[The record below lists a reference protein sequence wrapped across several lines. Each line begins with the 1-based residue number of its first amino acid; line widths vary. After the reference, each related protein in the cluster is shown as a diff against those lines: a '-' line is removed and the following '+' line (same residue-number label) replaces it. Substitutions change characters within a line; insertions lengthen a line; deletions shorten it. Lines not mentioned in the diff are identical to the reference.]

1 MRPCA
6 THVALLSAVLL
17 LGGCVLPS
25 TPADDDTGDDDA
37 GDDDTG
43 DDDIGDDDTGDDD
56 IDDDDTGDDDTGDDD
71 TSTDEGL
78 FRAAVDG
85 EIDPAE
91 ALERIAADGGLPVE
105 TDTGSYL
112 FGCLCGGTGWMLAGD
127 HEGWVGQ
134 ELNQAGQLSWIE
146 ADVPAPDGSLY
157 KFTDGEAWTSDPL
170 GRRFGFDEFGEHS
183 LVRASEAHLERWYGV
198 EGFGL
203 EPRALQV
210 WVPDGGTFSH
220 LLLAHDG
227 QNLFDPEAIWG
238 GWHLQ
243 DSLPAGILVVG
254 IDNTGARMD
263 EYTPVADLLHGVEMG
278 GLGDDYADL
287 VELVVRPLIEDHY
300 GEAQVVGTLGSSLG
314 GLISLH
320 IADRYPDRYQMA
332 ISLSGTMGWGSIGAD
347 NPTMIETYPAAGH
360 RDAWLYLDSGG
371 WGTCWDADGDGIED
385 DDPDAADNYCETVQL
400 RDALV
405 AAGYQFDVDL
415 WHWHEQGADHNEL
428 AWAARVWR
436 PLEIFATR

>member
-1 MRPCA
+1 MRPSA
-6 THVALLSAVLL
+6 PLTSLLSLVLL
-17 LGGCVLPS
+17 LGGCVLPAS
-25 TPADDDTGDDDA
+25 PA
-37 GDDDTG
+37 
-43 DDDIGDDDTGDDD
+43 
-56 IDDDDTGDDDTGDDD
+56 DDDTGDDDTGDDD
-71 TSTDEGL
+71 TGDDDSGDDDTGGDPTDEEL
-78 FRAAVDG
+78 FRAAIDG
-85 EIDPAE
+85 EMDAEE
-91 ALERIAADGGLPVE
+91 ALARIAASGGLPVE
-105 TDTGSYL
+105 TDTGSFL
-112 FGCLCGGTGWMLAGD
+112 FGCLCGGAGWMLAGD
-127 HEGWVGQ
+127 HEGWGGQ
-134 ELNQAGQLSWIE
+134 ELTQAGQLWWIE
-146 ADVPAPDGSLY
+146 TEVPTPVGSLY
-157 KFTDGEAWTSDPL
+157 KFTDGDAWTSDPL
-170 GRRFGFDEFGEHS
+170 GRCFGFDEFGEYS
-183 LVRASEAHLERWYGV
+183 LVRASGAHLERWYAV

-203 EPRALQV
+203 EPRDLQV
-210 WVPDGGTFSH
+210 WVPDGGTFTH

-227 QNLFDPEAIWG
+227 QNLFHPEAIWG

-243 DSLPAGILVVG
+243 ESLPEGILVAG

-300 GEAQVVGTLGSSLG
+300 GQAQVVGTMGSSLG

-371 WGTCWDADGDGIED
+371 WGTCFDADGDGIED
-385 DDPDAADNYCETVQL
+385 DDPNSADNYCENVQL

-405 AAGYQFDVDL
+405 EAGYQYDVDL
-415 WHWHEQGADHNEL
+415 WHWHEQGADHNEM

-436 PLEIFATR
+436 PLEIFAAR